1 MTKIEIIASKDGQ
14 EVGRWSLPP
23 GEYVAGRG
31 EDCDLILSSPT
42 VSGKHARLLLRE
54 DRTIEITDLD
64 SSCGTF
70 LGNQPMERSGVFSLP
85 RTFRLADVALEV
97 GQPTGRSNADSELST
112 LVSSRIELAN
122 EADGE
127 GKGSGVAARD
137 LNLERPVFIR
147 WAPEDASCEQADRF
161 LEEARLLARLEHPNV
176 VPIHQLGVNDEGRRF
191 YTLNQGEGQT
201 LASLLDRLSSGDEA
215 ARERLP
221 VAGRVTLF
229 LKICDALAFAHSK
242 GVAHGRLHPACV
254 HVGRYG
260 EVLVGG
266 WERADDS
273 CEADDIH
280 SLGGL
285 LFCLLRGLS
294 AASFDAGQWQAR
306 ASAGVPASLLA
317 IARKAA
323 SEDPEDRYET
333 VAELVADIDAW
344 KDGFATEAEG
354 AGFVR
359 QFLLLGLRNKLFAAT
374 GLVVAVMAS
383 WFVLYVW
390 RSATEARRHVEDLRG
405 HATMFFQVAESHV
418 RRQEWP
424 EALEKIQAAINLN
437 SDDAGFHLLAGD
449 IHLAALDM
457 PAAMEAYGTAEALS
471 PGLSEAR
478 QRRER
483 AEGFGAPTAASSAFP
498 FLKAEALRHELVAEG
513 RADVAAGILNTLQT
527 EARRVE
533 KRLLEELRPL
543 DPDVKFTL
551 NEDFTMGLDL
561 RKGQKLASL
570 DSLAGLPFKTLN
582 LNYSPATNLA
592 PLRGMPL
599 ESLNLEGAKAADLSP
614 LKGMPLKVLTL
625 TRTAV
630 TNLAPLE
637 GMQLEQ
643 LVLMDMH
650 AGDLSPLRGMT
661 NLWYLN
667 LYNAWD
673 VKDLSP
679 LEGLPIT
686 DLTLY
691 YTQVTNL
698 APLSNSKLRV
708 LTAYANKY
716 SDLSPLY
723 GLPMVQADFSHT
735 GVTDISPLR
744 DSPIRILKLQHTRV
758 SEIRTVAALKNLE
771 ELILNHSAVKD
782 LRPLIGVPSLKRL
795 TVPEAAL
802 QIPANIEIIRRLPRL
817 EQLGSDLVVDERGLV
832 PLKPVAEF
840 WSAYAIARQKK
851 K

>member
-31 EDCDLILSSPT
+31 EDCDLTLSSPT
-42 VSGKHARLLLRE
+42 VSGKHARFLLK
-54 DRTIEITDLD
+54 DDWTVEITDLD

-70 LGNQPMERSGVFSLP
+70 LDDQPIEWSRVFSLP
-85 RTFRLADVALEV
+85 QTFRLADVLLEV
-97 GQPTGRSNADSELST
+97 GQSAVRSNTDSELSS
-112 LVSSRIELAN
+112 LASSRIELAN
-122 EADGE
+122 EADGD
-127 GKGSGVAARD
+127 GTGSGVAARD

-147 WAPEDASCEQADRF
+147 WAPEDASGDALDSF

-176 VPIHQLGVNDEGRRF
+176 VAIHQLGENDAGRRF

-201 LASLLDRLSSGDEA
+201 LASLVDRLSSGDDA
-215 ARERLP
+215 ARERFP
-221 VAGRVTLF
+221 VTARVTLF

-242 GVAHGRLHPACV
+242 GVAHGRLNPACV
-254 HVGRYG
+254 NVGNHG

-266 WERADDS
+266 WAPADGS
-273 CEADDIH
+273 SESDDIRA
-280 SLGGL
+280 LGGL
-285 LFCLLRGLS
+285 LS
-294 AASFDAGQWQAR
+294 
-306 ASAGVPASLLA
+306 SLLGGSPAGLRA

-333 VAELVADIDAW
+333 VAEVVADIDAW
-344 KDGFATEAEG
+344 KNGFATGAEG
-354 AGFVR
+354 AGFMR

-374 GLVVAVMAS
+374 GLVAVIMAS
-383 WFVLYVW
+383 WFVLNVW
-390 RSATEARRHVEDLRG
+390 RSASEARRHVEDLRG
-405 HATMFFQVAESHV
+405 HATKFFQVAESHV

-424 EALEKIQAAINLN
+424 EALEKIRAAINLN

-457 PAAMEAYGTAEALS
+457 PAAIEAYQTAEALN
-471 PGLSEAR
+471 PDLSEAR
-478 QRRER
+478 QRRVR
-483 AEGFGAPTAASSAFP
+483 AEAFGELTGAAPAFP
-498 FLKAEALRHELVAEG
+498 FREAEALRHELVAEG

-527 EARRVE
+527 EARRME
-533 KRLLEELRPL
+533 RRLLEKLRPL

-561 RKGQKLASL
+561 QKGQELASL
-570 DSLAGLPFKTLN
+570 DFLAGLPFRTLN

-599 ESLNLEGAKAADLSP
+599 EWLNLEGTKVADLSP
-614 LKGMPLKVLTL
+614 LEGMPLTFLGL

-667 LYNAWD
+667 LYNAWN

-679 LEGLPIT
+679 LEGLPISN
-686 DLTLY
+686 LTLY
-691 YTQVTNL
+691 YNPITNL
-698 APLSNSKLRV
+698 APLSRSSLKVIGAR
-708 LTAYANKY
+708 AIKI
-716 SDLSPLY
+716 SDLSPLR
-723 GLPMVQADFSHT
+723 GLPMDYADFSHT
-735 GVTDISPLR
+735 GVTDISPLI
-744 DSPIRILKLQHTRV
+744 DSPIKTLKLQHTGV
-758 SEIRTVAALKNLE
+758 SDIRAVGALKNLE

-782 LRPLIGVPSLKRL
+782 LRPLMGVPSLKRL

-802 QIPANIEIIRRLPRL
+802 QIPSNIEIIRRLPRL
-817 EQLGSDLVVDERGLV
+817 ERLGSDLVVDERGLV
-832 PLKPVAEF
+832 PLKPVVEF
-840 WSAYAIARQKK
+840 WRDYAIARQKK